1 MISQDDF
8 DQFVSNYNNDYQYLL
23 TRASRGSYDCL
34 ISSFIVLKDLHD
46 VIMKLHETT
55 QLEFR
60 VVAYPLTFRGSDAF
74 LRGLGF
80 DGEEIARIYG
90 FLRHVKLT
98 QGKEFEECVEEGVA
112 FCGVGAPPQQR
123 NAPDRDS

>member
-8 DQFVSNYNNDYQYLL
+8 GRFVANYNNDYFYLL

-34 ISSFIVLKDLHD
+34 ISSFIVLKDLND

-55 QLEFR
+55 HLKFQ

-74 LRGLGF
+74 LNGLGF
-80 DGEEIARIYG
+80 SGDETGLIYA
-90 FLRHVKLT
+90 FLSRVKQT
-98 QGKEFEECVEEGVA
+98 QGKEFEECIEQGVA
-112 FCGVGAPPQQR
+112 FCPAGTQHVPG
-123 NAPDRDS
+123 

>member
-8 DQFVSNYNNDYQYLL
+8 DKFVANYNNDYFYLL

-55 QLEFR
+55 HLKFQ

-74 LRGLGF
+74 LGGLGF
-80 DGEEIARIYG
+80 SGDEIGLIYG
-90 FLRHVKLT
+90 FLSHVKLT
-98 QGKEFEECVEEGVA
+98 QGKEFEECIEQGVA
-112 FCGVGAPPQQR
+112 FCPAGTQHVPG
-123 NAPDRDS
+123 